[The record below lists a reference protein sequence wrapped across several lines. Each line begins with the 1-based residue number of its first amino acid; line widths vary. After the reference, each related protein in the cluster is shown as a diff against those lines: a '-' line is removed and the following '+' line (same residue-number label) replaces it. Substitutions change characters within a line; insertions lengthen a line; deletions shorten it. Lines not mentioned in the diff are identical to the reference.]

1 MAINFP
7 NIPTVNQEITV
18 DTTTWIWTGST
29 WDIKS
34 ATPPTVSQ
42 DTFRT
47 IAING
52 QASII
57 AEQPNDT
64 LTLAAGTGITLT
76 TDNTTDTITISSS
89 GGGGGGSSTLIS
101 LSDVQISSPLN
112 GQVLKYNGSKWVNGV
127 DIAGEGGGG
136 STSFNLINTSVNS
149 KTLRLNANN
158 TDYDVE
164 IEAGTNISLS
174 VTNQKLTINSSL
186 PTLTNTA
193 SSLSNGRVKVNLNAS
208 GTELSQFTL
217 KPGNNITYQIVN
229 GEIQI
234 SASSTS
240 TGNFAIPVNITNS
253 TASSSSMTG
262 ALIVAGG
269 VGVSGDINVAGEIY
283 SSSSVVSANQLTN
296 KNYVDN
302 TSLALAVVFGI

>member
-7 NIPTVNQEITV
+7 NIPTINQEITV

-52 QASII
+52 QASIV

-101 LSDVQISSPLN
+101 LTDVQVTSPLN

-136 STSFNLINTSVNS
+136 AATFNLVNTSVNS